1 MATMETSRNVRR
13 WLDMSRAQRVTMVAA
28 FGAVATVVVAILW
41 PGNEDL
47 AVLGTALVVGEL
59 FELRPAGRAALP
71 LSFAVLVVLVPAA
84 TPMQFAITVGLA
96 YAAGIAIR
104 ITPVDRWS
112 RLLLLAERI
121 AEGFAVRAAYR
132 LVADATDRGDTRA
145 LALGALAVAAI
156 TPILVADVVTAV
168 REHRWAPP
176 KARGADLA
184 LVTSAMLMAV
194 GYAGI
199 DGEGRLGLWGPLLF
213 CIPLL
218 AAWYSFELLESTRRS
233 FRQTVSALGA
243 APELGGLVRPGH
255 VERVATLAVDM
266 GRELDVG
273 GVELQHLETAA
284 LLHHLGAVCLDEPA
298 VGSQHDPGEVA
309 RSGAAMLRASEAL
322 APAGDIVA
330 AEPLLHRP
338 PGPAPVQTSAL
349 AGQILKVASAFDEL
363 TEGQDEHSSWAVEAL
378 YTGPGYVYDGRVLGA
393 LERVLERRGFAPT
406 DD

>member
-1 MATMETSRNVRR
+1 
-13 WLDMSRAQRVTMVAA
+13 MSRGRRVAILAA
-28 FGAVATVVVAILW
+28 LGAVATAVVAVVW

-47 AVLGTALVVGEL
+47 AVLGTALVAGEL

-71 LSFAVLVVLVPAA
+71 LSFAVLVVLIPASTPAQYAIVVALGYAAA
-84 TPMQFAITVGLA
+84 TV
-96 YAAGIAIR
+96 IR
-104 ITPVDRWS
+104 ITPADWPS
-112 RLLLLAERI
+112 RLLLLAERV
-121 AEGFAVRAAYR
+121 AEGYAARAAYR
-132 LVADATDRGDTRA
+132 IVVDATGRGDTRA
-145 LALGALAVAAI
+145 LALGALAVAAV

-168 REHRWAPP
+168 RERRVASP

-218 AAWYSFELLESTRRS
+218 AAWYSFELLESTRLS

-255 VERVATLAVDM
+255 VERVARLAVDM
-266 GRELDVG
+266 GRELDIG
-273 GVELQHLETAA
+273 DVELQHLETAA
-284 LLHHLGAVCLDEPA
+284 LLHHLGAVCLDEPEF
-298 VGSQHDPGEVA
+298 GSQHDPAEVA

-330 AEPLLHRP
+330 AEPSLHRP
-338 PGPAPVQTSAL
+338 PGSAPVQTSAL

-363 TEGQDEHSSWAVEAL
+363 TEGQDEHTSWAVEAL

-393 LERVLERRGFAPT
+393 LERVLERRGFVRA
-406 DD
+406 DA